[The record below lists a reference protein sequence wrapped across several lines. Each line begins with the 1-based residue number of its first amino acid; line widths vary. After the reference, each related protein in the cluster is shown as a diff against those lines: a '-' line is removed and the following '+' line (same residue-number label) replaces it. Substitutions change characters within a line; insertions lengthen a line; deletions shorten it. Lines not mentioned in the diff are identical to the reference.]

1 MFFKEFREKLGI
13 SQKEAFEKLEI
24 QQATLAKYES
34 GTISPSIEFLKKY
47 CIVLNANP
55 NFILF
60 GIEPFLNTA
69 VLTDQ
74 LDHASAKIFNE
85 AIVVAI
91 NSNSINKLRM
101 TLLEYIE
108 DEK

>member
-34 GTISPSIEFLKKY
+34 ESISPSIEFLKRY
-47 CIVLNANP
+47 CTALNANP

-60 GIEPFLNTA
+60 GVEPHLNTT
-69 VLTDQ
+69 VLTEQ
-74 LDHASAKIFNE
+74 LDHATAKIFNE
-85 AIVVAI
+85 AIEVAK
-91 NSNSINKLRM
+91 NTNSINKLRM
-101 TLLEYIE
+101 ALIDFMEE
-108 DEK
+108 NK